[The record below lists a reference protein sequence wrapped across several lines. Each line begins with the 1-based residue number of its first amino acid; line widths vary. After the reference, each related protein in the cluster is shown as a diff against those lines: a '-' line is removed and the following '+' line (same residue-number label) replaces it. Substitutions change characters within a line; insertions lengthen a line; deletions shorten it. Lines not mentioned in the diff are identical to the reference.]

1 MEIKKI
7 KIHPNKNKSILRHI
21 VVTLIITEDLDEL
34 INRGGK
40 IYIPLEIYF

>member
-1 MEIKKI
+1 MEIKI

-34 INRGGK
+34 INRGEN
-40 IYIPLEIYF
+40 IYST